1 MKSTWTKVDEY
12 FGELLAPEDEQLSAA
27 LSSNEKAGL
36 PAIGV
41 TRLQGKFLHLLAKI
55 VNARRVLEIG
65 TLGAY
70 STIWMARALPPDGRI
85 VTLEIDSEHADVA
98 RDNLRRAGLLER
110 VEIRVGPALETLPAL
125 HQSGAGPFDLV
136 FIDADKQ
143 NNAEYL
149 DWSVKLSRPG
159 TVIVVDNVVR
169 DGKVIRA
176 NSRDSD
182 IAGTRRM
189 AELMASHPRL
199 TATVLQTVGAKGYDG
214 FALAVV
220 TEK

>member
-1 MKSTWTKVDEY
+1 MTLSDHRPLITPMKSTWTKVDEY

-199 TATVLQTVGAKGYDG
+199 TAT
-214 FALAVV
+214 
-220 TEK
+220 